1 MTERKYKCSVNPFLI
16 NKNIKNDVRFYKT
29 GFQNFELK
37 AQKLIDAVQTGGFA
51 ISYQYQGDP
60 PTRSSDN
67 FLCTDFVAVDVDGNR
82 TIDNALADPLV
93 KNNALFIYTTVHHTP
108 DDHRYRIVFGLPR
121 TIIDRLDI
129 KSLAT

>member
-16 NKNIKNDVRFYKT
+16 DKNIKNDTQFYKT
-29 GFQNFELK
+29 GFQNVEWK

-51 ISYQYQGDP
+51 ISYQYRGDP

-67 FLCTDFVAVDVDGNR
+67 FICTDFVAVDVDGNR

-93 KNNALFIYTTVHHTP
+93 KKQCIVYLHHGTAHSRRSQIS
-108 DDHRYRIVFGLPR
+108 DRFRI
-121 TIIDRLDI
+121 TQDNY
-129 KSLAT
+129 